1 MEIITKITAEE
12 AKKMYYESQN
22 LMSEVITKGR
32 KLTFYNGIL
41 AAIITWGMLLVPSAT
56 AYANGSQQSA
66 LDLLTKGYSIKP
78 KVQNSPARGFSRG
91 AAGRAKPLKQFPKD
105 VINLATAWREIP
117 NTVFEVAQKDGAM
130 IGIVT
135 GPIKGTTSMARNIS
149 KGVWQALNSD
159 KDQNDSKGLIFN
171 YKF

>member
-1 MEIITKITAEE
+1 MELISKITAEE

-32 KLTFYNGIL
+32 KLTFYYGIL
-41 AAIITWGMLLVPSAT
+41 AAIITWGMLLMPNT
-56 AYANGSQQSA
+56 IAYANGSQQSA
-66 LDLLTKGYSIKP
+66 LDLMTKGYRLKP
-78 KVQNSPARGFSRG
+78 KVQNS
-91 AAGRAKPLKQFPKD
+91 KPLQQFPKD

-117 NTVFEVAQKDGAM
+117 NTAFDVAQEDGAI
-130 IGIVT
+130 IGIVA

>member
-1 MEIITKITAEE
+1 MGLISKITAEE

-22 LMSEVITKGR
+22 LMSETITKGR

-41 AAIITWGMLLVPSAT
+41 AAIITWGMLLMPSTT
-56 AYANGSQQSA
+56 AYANGSQQNA
-66 LDLLTKGYSIKP
+66 LDLMTKGYRLKP
-78 KVQNSPARGFSRG
+78 KVQNS
-91 AAGRAKPLKQFPKD
+91 KPLKQFPKD
-105 VINLATAWREIP
+105 VVNLATAWREIP
-117 NTVFEVAQKDGAM
+117 NTAFDVAQKDGAM
-130 IGIVT
+130 IGIVA
-135 GPIKGTTSMARNIS
+135 GPIKGTASMARNIS

>member
-1 MEIITKITAEE
+1 METITKITAEE

-22 LMSEVITKGR
+22 LMRETITKGR

-56 AYANGSQQSA
+56 AYANGSQQGA

-78 KVQNSPARGFSRG
+78 KVQNSPVRGFSRE

-117 NTVFEVAQKDGAM
+117 KTTYHVGQEDGAI
-130 IGIVT
+130 IGIVL
-135 GPIKGTTSMARNIS
+135 GPIKGTTLMAKNIS
-149 KGVWQALNSD
+149 KGFWQSLNSD